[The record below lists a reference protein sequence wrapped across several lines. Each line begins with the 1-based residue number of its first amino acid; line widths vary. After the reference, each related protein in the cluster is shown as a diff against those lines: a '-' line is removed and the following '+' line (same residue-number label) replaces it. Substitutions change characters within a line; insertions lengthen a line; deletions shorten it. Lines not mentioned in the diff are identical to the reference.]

1 MATENKHIHNALRQV
16 HVDTSCTSVAG
27 FSISGLATY
36 LQMPELDFCIDM
48 GECPLSATS
57 INHVFLTH
65 AHGDHGRCLMR
76 HHSLR
81 KMMGVERDS
90 IYYMPDFI
98 CEGAKEWIR
107 AEAMFEGVPENKFR
121 YPNIVPVSPNEMR
134 FLDYRKDLA
143 LEVFEVKHSIP
154 AMGGTLYHYKRKL
167 KDEFL
172 NCTPAELIEHRK
184 NKVEITREVYDP
196 LVSFM
201 GDCMGESLLDNYRVF
216 QSKVL
221 ITECTFLSPED
232 ESMSVKKGHSHIND
246 IVKAL
251 NEMGDSVKCEKIIL
265 SHFSMKYSDRYIRDV
280 IAKSIPEKFMDRIV
294 VLL

>member
-1 MATENKHIHNALRQV
+1 MVTENRNIHNALRQV

-48 GECPLSATS
+48 GECPLSAIS

-90 IYYMPDFI
+90 VYYMPDFL
-98 CEGAKEWIR
+98 CDSAKAWIR
-107 AEAMFEGVPENKFR
+107 AEAAFEGVPDNKFR
-121 YPNIVPVSPNEMR
+121 YPAIVPVSPNEMR

-154 AMGGTLYHYKRKL
+154 AMGGTLYHYKKKL

-172 NCTPAELIEHRK
+172 QKTPTELIELRK
-184 NKVEITREVYDP
+184 NNVEITREVYDP

-232 ESMSVKKGHSHIND
+232 ESMSVKKGHCHIND
-246 IVKAL
+246 IVNAL

-265 SHFSMKYSDRYIRDV
+265 SHFSMKYSDKYIKDV
-280 IAKSIPEKFMDRIV
+280 VAKKIPEQFLDRVEVFI
-294 VLL
+294 

>member
-1 MATENKHIHNALRQV
+1 MATENKYIHNALKQV
-16 HVDTSCTSVAG
+16 HIETSPTSVAG

-36 LQMPELDFCIDM
+36 LQMPELDFCVDL

-90 IYYMPDFI
+90 VYYMPENIVDR
-98 CEGAKEWIR
+98 ARDWIR
-107 AEAMFEGVPENKFR
+107 AEALFEGVAENKFR
-121 YPNIVPVSPNEMR
+121 QPNIVPVCPNELQ
-134 FLDYRKDLA
+134 FLEYRKDLA
-143 LEVFEVKHSIP
+143 LEAFEVKHSIP
-154 AMGGTLYHYKRKL
+154 AMGGTIYHYKKKL

-172 NCTPAELIEHRK
+172 QKTPAELIELRQ
-184 NKVEITREVYDP
+184 NKVEITREVYEP

-246 IVKAL
+246 IVRAL

-265 SHFSMKYSDRYIRDV
+265 SHFSMKYSDKYIRDV
-280 IAKSIPEKFMDRIV
+280 VAKAIPEQFRDKVV

>member
-1 MATENKHIHNALRQV
+1 MVAENRYIHNALKQV
-16 HVDTSCTSVAG
+16 HVETPTTSVSG

-36 LQMPELDFCIDM
+36 MQMPELDFCVDL

-57 INHVFLTH
+57 INHIFLTH

-90 IYYMPDFI
+90 IYYMPENIVERARD
-98 CEGAKEWIR
+98 WIR
-107 AEAMFEGVPENKFR
+107 AEAMFEGVSENKFR
-121 YPNIVPVSPNEMR
+121 LPTIIPVAPNELK
-134 FLDYRKDLA
+134 FLEYRKDLA
-143 LEVFEVKHSIP
+143 LEAFEVKHSIP
-154 AMGGTLYHYKRKL
+154 AMGGTLYHYKKKL

-172 NCTPAELIEHRK
+172 QKTPAELIELRK
-184 NKVEITREVYDP
+184 NNVEITREVYEP

-216 QSKVL
+216 QSKIL

-232 ESMSVKKGHSHIND
+232 EAMSVKKGHSHIND
-246 IVKAL
+246 IVRAL
-251 NEMGDSVKCEKIIL
+251 NEMGDGVKCEKIIL
-265 SHFSMKYSDRYIRDV
+265 NHFSMKYSEKYIRDV
-280 IAKSIPEKFMDRIV
+280 IAKSIPQQFADRIEIF
-294 VLL
+294 L

>member
-1 MATENKHIHNALRQV
+1 MASENKNIHNALRQV
-16 HVDTSCTSVAG
+16 HVESSCTSVAG

-57 INHVFLTH
+57 LNHVFLTH

-90 IYYMPDFI
+90 VYYMPDFI
-98 CEGAKEWIR
+98 CERAKDWIR
-107 AEAMFEGVPENKFR
+107 AEALFEGVPENKFR
-121 YPNIVPVSPNEMR
+121 LPNIVPVSPEEII

-143 LEVFEVKHSIP
+143 LEAFEVKHSIP
-154 AMGGTLYHYKRKL
+154 TMGGTIYHYKKKL

-172 NCTPAELIEHRK
+172 QKTPAELIELRQ

-201 GDCMGESLLDNYRVF
+201 GDCMGESLLDNYRIF

-246 IVKAL
+246 IVNAL
-251 NEMGDSVKCEKIIL
+251 NEMGDDVKCEKIIL
-265 SHFSMKYSDRYIRDV
+265 SHFSMKYSDKYIRDV
-280 IAKSIPEKFMDRIV
+280 IAKKIPERFQDKIAILV
-294 VLL
+294 